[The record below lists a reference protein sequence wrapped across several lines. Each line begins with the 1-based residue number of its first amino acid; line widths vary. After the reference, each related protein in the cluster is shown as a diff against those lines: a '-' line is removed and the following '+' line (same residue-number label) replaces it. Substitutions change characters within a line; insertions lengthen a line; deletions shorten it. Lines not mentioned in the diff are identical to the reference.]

1 MAISIPQGPIDL
13 PGPFPEK
20 RVTGSSSSGT
30 GVLSQSNFGVRVW
43 GQSFGDPALAGSQ
56 PISDG
61 VLGEGKNGVHGRSLS
76 PTDSGVWGENTGS
89 GYGVAG
95 SSAHGNGVIGLA
107 AGAPRPAG
115 IHNNGVIGI
124 TTTATDSGVWGANTG
139 SGYGVAGSS
148 EHGNGV
154 IGLAAGVAPPAGVNN
169 NGVIG
174 VTTTGNGVIGLAAGV
189 SPPLGVNNNGVIGVT
204 NTATDSG
211 VWGNNAGSG
220 YGVAG
225 SSAHGNGVIGLAAGA
240 SRPLDVN
247 NNGVI
252 GVTNTGN
259 GVIGLAAGASAPLG
273 VHNNGVIGV
282 TNTATD
288 SGVWGNNAGSGFG
301 VAGSSTNGIG
311 VLGQGGHLAG
321 RFEGDVE
328 VTGDIRLIN
337 QDCAEDFDIACA
349 DEIEP
354 GTVMVITTGGTLRES
369 QRAYDNRVAG
379 VVSGAGSLQPGV
391 ILGRQK
397 STDKRLPISL
407 LGKVYGK
414 INANCGS
421 IEVGDLL
428 TTSQTPGHAMK
439 ASDRARAFGAV
450 IGKALRPLKA
460 GQGIIPILIALQ

>member
-56 PISDG
+56 PTSDG

-220 YGVAG
+220 
-225 SSAHGNGVIGLAAGA
+225 
-240 SRPLDVN
+240 
-247 NNGVI
+247 
-252 GVTNTGN
+252 
-259 GVIGLAAGASAPLG
+259 
-273 VHNNGVIGV
+273 
-282 TNTATD
+282 
-288 SGVWGNNAGSGFG
+288 FG

-407 LGKVYGK
+407 LGKV
-414 INANCGS
+414 
-421 IEVGDLL
+421 LL
-428 TTSQTPGHAMK
+428 Q
-439 ASDRARAFGAV
+439 D
-450 IGKALRPLKA
+450 
-460 GQGIIPILIALQ
+460 

>member
-154 IGLAAGVAPPAGVNN
+154 IGLAAGV
-169 NGVIG
+169 
-174 VTTTGNGVIGLAAGV
+174 
-189 SPPLGVNNNGVIGVT
+189 SPPLGVN
-204 NTATDSG
+204 
-211 VWGNNAGSG
+211 
-220 YGVAG
+220 
-225 SSAHGNGVIGLAAGA
+225 
-240 SRPLDVN
+240 
-247 NNGVI
+247 
-252 GVTNTGN
+252 
-259 GVIGLAAGASAPLG
+259 
-273 VHNNGVIGV
+273 NNGVIGV

-407 LGKVYGK
+407 LGKVYCK